1 MIISE
6 STKKYLEMCKYKING
21 KVYNSLSELLEMEG
35 DVGALDVGT
44 FDATNPDI
52 RFHRTGF
59 HGTPHR
65 FPKEILVKNPDG
77 SQEYLVG
84 TPDEF
89 PVVPANYE
97 VIREFPFGR
106 FRMDKM
112 GTGEGAQAYGWG
124 MYFTELED
132 IARWYARKLQKTDAK
147 FDGKE
152 VPSYYT
158 EVPERI
164 KAIAQEVVDSMPGG
178 YYKGVTLPLVN
189 QAMSSAILT
198 LAGGTAFGI
207 NFNPAKKE
215 LQDAVQDSFDTFGR
229 YGYHTAEGVEAALA
243 LELIDNGLEA
253 KPNRNLLQ
261 VTLHKGK
268 TPIKSEDYKAVGKLV
283 IPRKP
288 PNMSSDDFKRGI
300 TSGEIKPLKEF
311 STPEEAKAWLEAE
324 DKKAEY
330 TWLDWDMIVSDEII
344 DKVNEAAKSKYGEYN
359 EFTAYV
365 EANRRHPDVYGKITV
380 TGQQFYEEILHNK
393 LWQLN
398 NSDKAASLFLLE
410 AGIDGVKYP
419 AESRTS
425 DKARGFNYVVFDEN
439 AVEIEQATRF
449 QRTSPLQQAIANGT
463 VTLQKDLSSQRVPF
477 SFSRGSLSLPEMESR
492 FDDLA
497 QYAKLWKAYNPLKT
511 EEDFFNHVKKD
522 IDRRFTKAFARAA
535 FNNDGTYLAERQRQ
549 LRDTYGRGATA
560 ESQSVQK
567 ALASQYT
574 EPVVKDMLRRND
586 LLYTKRPHEVTER
599 DAQWV
604 IDTYGELEDIIPYI
618 QELRRRSNIDT
629 AIVLADKVV
638 VLLGRKARETTEQKE
653 KERYWKLQ
661 YEVAQD
667 QAMYKREVARGLRAS
682 SMYSQMDF
690 DGFVYNIN
698 RLKRNARTEL
708 SRRFKNT
715 LDAIK
720 EEARKA
726 SSAAKYK
733 IMTDEVR
740 TRLVQGTM
748 TRDQIRNAKESAADK
763 LRKKGAPG
771 FSVRATREELK
782 EYGYYTFL
790 GGLVNRQSWVN
801 HMMNKGLTRT
811 EAEQIFDNEDFYGMG
826 TLSQQAALPNVM
838 AAIGTPLMLSELEK
852 ILPQDEARQL
862 ATHLNN
868 EHARRVNEHLSKS
881 YRKHLSQ
888 KGDKG
893 RLVQA
898 VMKAVDQGKFDD
910 DTIINLVADEFGS
923 VDLTDEQL
931 RELKERFDQAMLE
944 PEGRNRDMAM
954 TEVWAWVYN
963 QNRAFSFG
971 DMAWGFYYANML
983 SGPGTHLLN
992 LTENFIGLSLELS
1005 AQLGLEAI
1013 TPSKGLSKPK
1023 VVGAM
1028 LRNTFKGVMGV
1039 GVRDMIRIWRR
1050 GPVDFKSDFKLI
1062 EDSAMEALAK
1072 SKVKWYQMP
1081 AKALAKFWG
1090 RYIGRALS
1098 AVDALFH
1105 AGFYE
1110 MSNVIESARVVREE
1124 VRLGQ
1129 LTKEDARQK
1138 FRELIG
1144 DKSSFDQAINQAK
1157 MEMEEVYRQQG
1168 KAWIDDLP
1176 VGVSRIGQTKNKE
1189 AYEQWYKTLTRSREI
1204 VLQKRESRAAREGT
1218 YHNLGAKNTLFA
1230 SIGTY
1235 THPPKGVLGA
1245 FARFLANFIGEVP
1258 AARFVVPFVN
1268 IVANVYNRQLDYT
1281 PWGALRSLP
1290 VKGGLTNL
1298 LRPKAAQE
1306 TKWATSGPEAE
1317 IRLLKSL
1324 IGTSAL
1330 IAAFKLF
1337 WDEDDEYKE
1346 DNVTIHGRGPK
1357 DYLKRKE
1364 LAARGWKPY
1373 SMQIGK
1379 KFYAFNYTPFALGLS
1394 VVANLIDAKRYE
1406 NLDEKTTGKMALY
1419 AFNRLGSTLL
1429 STSFVRSAADFLGFF
1444 EEGKEDSDKL
1454 LTFAAR
1460 TFTTLIPLAGSAMLR
1475 TIQNS
1480 LDDTM
1485 YNANNWHEKIQRNI
1499 PIAKMYLKPDLNAYG
1514 EVITANGASL
1524 LAIPR
1529 SAAEMF
1535 GVNRFI
1541 STSKPDE
1548 HFSWLMS
1555 QEVFPPQIGKSTKI
1569 FGVNIPAHAHYEF
1582 VRIAG
1587 PIIKRKIDSE
1597 RAFIEGLEFP
1607 EERHEYMN
1615 DKIKGSVVDDVKF
1628 AVLEQFNF
1636 EPTEQELAEMKV
1648 DWKRVEARVKEL
1660 NP

>member
-1 MIISE
+1 MACLP
-6 STKKYLEMCKYKING
+6 TYKG
-21 KVYNSLSELLEMEG
+21 KRYT
-35 DVGALDVGT
+35 DTD
-44 FDATNPDI
+44 
-52 RFHRTGF
+52 
-59 HGTPHR
+59 
-65 FPKEILVKNPDG
+65 
-77 SQEYLVG
+77 
-84 TPDEF
+84 
-89 PVVPANYE
+89 
-97 VIREFPFGR
+97 
-106 FRMDKM
+106 
-112 GTGEGAQAYGWG
+112 
-124 MYFTELED
+124 ELE
-132 IARWYARKLQKTDAK
+132 RVLQ
-147 FDGKE
+147 
-152 VPSYYT
+152 
-158 EVPERI
+158 
-164 KAIAQEVVDSMPGG
+164 
-178 YYKGVTLPLVN
+178 
-189 QAMSSAILT
+189 
-198 LAGGTAFGI
+198 
-207 NFNPAKKE
+207 
-215 LQDAVQDSFDTFGR
+215 QD
-229 YGYHTAEGVEAALA
+229 L
-243 LELIDNGLEA
+243 
-253 KPNRNLLQ
+253 
-261 VTLHKGK
+261 
-268 TPIKSEDYKAVGKLV
+268 
-283 IPRKP
+283 
-288 PNMSSDDFKRGI
+288 
-300 TSGEIKPLKEF
+300 
-311 STPEEAKAWLEAE
+311 
-324 DKKAEY
+324 
-330 TWLDWDMIVSDEII
+330 
-344 DKVNEAAKSKYGEYN
+344 
-359 EFTAYV
+359 
-365 EANRRHPDVYGKITV
+365 
-380 TGQQFYEEILHNK
+380 
-393 LWQLN
+393 
-398 NSDKAASLFLLE
+398 
-410 AGIDGVKYP
+410 
-419 AESRTS
+419 
-425 DKARGFNYVVFDEN
+425 
-439 AVEIEQATRF
+439 
-449 QRTSPLQQAIANGT
+449 TSPA
-463 VTLQKDLSSQRVPF
+463 

-492 FDDLA
+492 FDDVA
-497 QYAKLWKAYNPLKT
+497 QYARLWKAYNPTKG
-511 EEDFFNHVKKD
+511 EDDFYNHVKRD
-522 IDRRFTKAFARAA
+522 IDRRFTKAFTRAA

-549 LRDTYGRGATA
+549 LRDTYGRGATE

-574 EPVVKDMLRRND
+574 EPVVKDMLKRND
-586 LLYTKRPHEVTER
+586 LLYEVRPDEVTER

-604 IDTYGELEDIIPYI
+604 VDTYGDLEAIIPYI
-618 QELRRRSNIDT
+618 QEVRRRGNIDT
-629 AIVLADKVV
+629 AVVLADKVV
-638 VLLGRKARETTEQKE
+638 VLLGRKAREATEQSE

-690 DGFVYNIN
+690 DGFVFNVN
-698 RLKRNARTEL
+698 RLKRASRVEL
-708 SRRFKNT
+708 SKRFKNT

-748 TRDQIRNAKESAADK
+748 TRDQIRNAKESAAEK

-790 GGLVNRQSWVN
+790 DGLVNRQSWVN
-801 HMMNKGLTRT
+801 HMMNKGLTRL
-811 EAEQIFDNEDFYGMG
+811 EAEQIFDSEDFYGMG

-838 AAIGTPLMLSELEK
+838 AAIGTPFMLSELEK

-862 ATHLNN
+862 AAHLNN

-898 VMKAVDQGKFDD
+898 VMKAIDQGKFDD
-910 DTIINLVADEFGS
+910 DTVINLVADEFGS

-971 DMAWGFYYANML
+971 EVHWAFYYANML

-992 LTENFIGLSLELS
+992 FTENLTGLGLELS
-1005 AQLGLEAI
+1005 AQIGLEAI
-1013 TPSKGLSKPK
+1013 TPGKGLSKPK

-1028 LRNTFKGVMGV
+1028 LHNTFKGVLGV

-1072 SKVKWYQMP
+1072 AKVKWYQMP

-1098 AVDALFH
+1098 AVDALYH

-1129 LTKEDARQK
+1129 LTKEDAQQK

-1168 KAWIDDLP
+1168 KNWIDDLP

-1189 AYEQWYKTLTRSREI
+1189 AYEQWYKTLTRAREI

-1245 FARFLANFIGEVP
+1245 FASRVSSFIGEVP
-1258 AARFVVPFVN
+1258 ASRIVVPFVN
-1268 IVANVYNRQLDYT
+1268 IVANVFNRQLDY
-1281 PWGALRSLP
+1281 SP
-1290 VKGGLTNL
+1290 VGLFRVMGLTNL
-1298 LRPKAAQE
+1298 LRPKAAE
-1306 TKWATSGPEAE
+1306 HTKWATSGPEAE
-1317 IRLLKSL
+1317 IRLIKSL

-1330 IAAFKLF
+1330 VAAFARYWEDAGPFKEC
-1337 WDEDDEYKE
+1337 DE
-1346 DNVTIHGRGPK
+1346 TIHGRGPK

-1364 LAARGWKPY
+1364 LVARGWKPY
-1373 SMQIGK
+1373 SLQICD

-1460 TFTTLIPLAGSAMLR
+1460 TFTTSIPLAGSAMLR

-1529 SAAEMF
+1529 SAAEMA

-1569 FGVNIPAHAHYEF
+1569 HGVNIPAHAHYEF

-1636 EPTEQELAEMKV
+1636 EPTEQDLAEMKV